1 MLVTELGMDTLAN
14 ELLYIDQS
22 LILVKELEL
31 ALEMGHSQVALFP
44 TSLYQMQ

>member
-31 ALEMGHSQVALFP
+31 ANVRLIKGVEQKRVE
-44 TSLYQMQ
+44 